1 MSILKITTGNLRRT
15 QAFDAELRSMSEIDK
30 IANDFAEAILYQRDG
45 RKRKP
50 QIGKLVEK
58 LAKLSEDS
66 ILPQAEKIGKQNAID
81 ILSET
86 PAPINL
92 NDPVERAG
100 ALLRGRT
107 RISTRLSI
115 IRESIDASGGELN
128 AALTRYWLEPS
139 EGGDKAKL
147 DRLRQIHERL
157 EKRRKEYEKEMRDY
171 SAGKIKQ
178 RPGKPDLDYMS
189 EMVSESKKAIRQQA
203 RRAGTDAEISLFQAR
218 GHNDYIWVTPNGASA
233 CPDCR
238 NRQSV
243 VLTMAEWERRGRPGS
258 GKTVCD
264 VNCFCM
270 LLPFEAAAAHHPAL
284 IAGEHTRIAGPLT
297 SDEDLAA
304 FNANRVRKN

>member
-15 QAFDAELRSMSEIDK
+15 QAFDAELRTMSEIDK
-30 IANDFAEAILYQRDG
+30 IADEFADAILYQRDG

-50 QIGKLVEK
+50 KINQLVER
-58 LAKLSEDS
+58 LAKLSGDS

-147 DRLRQIHERL
+147 ERLRQIHERL
-157 EKRRKEYEKEMRDY
+157 EKRRKDYEKQMREF
-171 SAGKIKQ
+171 SAGKID
-178 RPGKPDLDYMS
+178 RPKKPDLDYMS

-270 LLPFEAAAAHHPAL
+270 LLPFEAAHHHPAL
-284 IAGEHTRIAGPLT
+284 ITGEHTRTAGPLT
-297 SDEDLAA
+297 SDTDLAV